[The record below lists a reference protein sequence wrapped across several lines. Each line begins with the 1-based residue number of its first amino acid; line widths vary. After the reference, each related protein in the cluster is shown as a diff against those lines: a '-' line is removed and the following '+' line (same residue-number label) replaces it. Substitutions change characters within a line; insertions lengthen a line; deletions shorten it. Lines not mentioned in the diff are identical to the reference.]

1 MSLSITVIAGN
12 VGREPKVRELSGG
25 KKVASFSVAVNSRG
39 KINGQW
45 QKTTEWY
52 NVTCFGQTAEFA
64 SQYIKKGQMVI
75 CIGEI
80 RLNKWVNKNGETLTN
95 LEMTANTVKSLGG
108 RTEAQTDERDERGG
122 SVNDLDE
129 IPF

>member
-1 MSLSITVIAGN
+1 
-12 VGREPKVRELSGG
+12 
-25 KKVASFSVAVNSRG
+25 
-39 KINGQW
+39 
-45 QKTTEWY
+45 
-52 NVTCFGQTAEFA
+52 
-64 SQYIKKGQMVI
+64 MVI